1 MVGNFFSGLPLV
13 STGLLTS
20 TGGGGGREGG
30 KEGGNDGGGGGG
42 AIGRWANCSLSSCST
57 VVAAAIEVE
66 FAEQAVVLQQLCR
79 LLLLELE
86 SDIAE
91 ESEEEAEVEEA
102 VEFCRIEC
110 GAAPPLFW
118 KRLFVLVDVSVL
130 IVVVVSIIDLVKLAA
145 LKR

>member
-30 KEGGNDGGGGGG
+30 KVGGGGGG

-130 IVVVVSIIDLVKLAA
+130 IVVVVVSIIDLVKLAA